1 MKKNINLWNYS
12 IPMVVILICLL
23 SFVFIDLP
31 DNSEIN
37 GAWKFQQGSVEQVL
51 IISDGY
57 FMHTTFDR
65 INKKLI
71 ESRGGAYKFLG
82 NELEATIEFDIQNKG
97 QIGQHV
103 KYNFI
108 AKNNKLSTNL
118 NGKTESWSMLD
129 NGKGSMAGTWRS
141 SGRMQDGKVV
151 LNPPRAR
158 KTFKILTGTRFQ
170 WAAINAETKEFF
182 GTGGGAYTF
191 ENGKYSETIEF
202 FSRDSSRVGVSLTFD
217 GKRDGDL
224 WHHSG
229 MSSKGPP
236 IYEIWKIELKQ

>member
-37 GAWKFQQGSVEQVL
+37 GAWKFQKGSVEQVL
-51 IISDGY
+51 IFSDGY

-71 ESRGGAYKFLG
+71 ESRGGAYKFSG
-82 NELEATIEFDIQNKG
+82 NELAATIEFHTQDKD
-97 QIGQHV
+97 QIGKQIA
-103 KYNFI
+103 YNFKI
-108 AKNNKLSTNL
+108 NNNKLRSDL
-118 NGKTESWSMLD
+118 SGKKATWDLLD
-129 NGKGSMAGTWRS
+129 NGEGSMAGTWRI
-141 SGRMQDGKVV
+141 SGRLQDDKVV
-151 LNPPRAR
+151 LIPPSAR

-182 GTGGGAYTF
+182 GTGGGTYTF
-191 ENGKYSETIEF
+191 DNWKYNETIEF
-202 FSRDSSRVGVSLTFD
+202 FSRDSSRIGVSLTFD

-229 MSSKGPP
+229 MSSKGTP
-236 IYEIWKIELKQ
+236 IYEIWKLEPKQ